1 MNFNIKL
8 NIKSIIKFEQLAG
21 KPFSLIDYTSEEDV
35 NKLLYCIVL
44 CNNNY
49 QFTYL
54 QFLQLVEN
62 KKINKNLIEQFQ
74 THCEV
79 FNQFKDVD
87 TEGEKTRDTVEG
99 KESRGMY
106 VKDLAALLI
115 IQGGLDVN
123 YVLNELSLNDIP
135 LYVKALN
142 NKQRERME
150 EQRLWT
156 FISILPHVDSKKLK
170 SPSDLY
176 PFPWELKEK
185 EIEQKK
191 HVEEGTKMLDNIL
204 DNKELLNKIMKTNT
218 NNKDAK

>member
-1 MNFNIKL
+1 MDFNIKL
-8 NIKSIIKFEQLAG
+8 NIKSIIKFEQLTC
-21 KPFSLIDYTSEEDV
+21 KPFSEIDYTSEEDV

-49 QFTYL
+49 QFTYP

-87 TEGEKTRDTVEG
+87 TEGVKTRDTVEG

-123 YVLNELSLNDIP
+123 HVLNELSLNDIP

-170 SPSDLY
+170 TPSDLY

-218 NNKDAK
+218 NTKDGK